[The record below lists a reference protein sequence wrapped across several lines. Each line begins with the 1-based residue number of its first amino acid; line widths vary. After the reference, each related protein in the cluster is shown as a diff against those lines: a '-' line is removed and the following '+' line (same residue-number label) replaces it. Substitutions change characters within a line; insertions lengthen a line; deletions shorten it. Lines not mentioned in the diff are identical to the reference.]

1 MFQTMEDAG
10 FLAED
15 KMKHVLFSDDLKE
28 MEGFFAGM
36 AIKISCD
43 DYKFLR

>member
-10 FLAED
+10 FLAVD

-28 MEGFFAGM
+28 MEIFCG
-36 AIKISCD
+36 
-43 DYKFLR
+43 